1 MQSLQQQT
9 ACKTIDELVAAVEE
23 TFLFLQTKKLNNV
36 FLTLQKVME
45 TIILKDGGNEYK
57 LPHMSKEKLE
67 QNGELPVLIL
77 VSDELLQKLEQCA
90 YSSANY
96 FILFFVFF
104 KAWIDYLFLEQKNV
118 AGTIPSLNRGSS

>member
-9 ACKTIDELVAAVEE
+9 ACKTIDELVAAVQE

-67 QNGELPVLIL
+67 RNGELPVSIL
-77 VSDELLQKLEQCA
+77 VSDELLQKLA
-90 YSSANY
+90 
-96 FILFFVFF
+96 
-104 KAWIDYLFLEQKNV
+104 
-118 AGTIPSLNRGSS
+118 